1 MTSNKEE
8 QVIVVSSYLK
18 VLCRDY
24 KRATDEATEAM
35 RKLRVLGDAPL
46 MAVDYLK
53 KKELQNEWAEKD
65 IVSENLARKIASCLV
80 DKMILEDD
88 KN

>member
-35 RKLRVLGDAPL
+35 RKLRVLEDTPL

-53 KKELQNEWAEKD
+53 KRSCKMNGRKKTLF
-65 IVSENLARKIASCLV
+65 RKIWQGR
-80 DKMILEDD
+80 
-88 KN
+88 